1 MSISIKHNTSTFIKM
16 ASQDASEW
24 KVPYLKKG
32 DEVIT
37 PIHVSRIETKL
48 PQPHQWIPLRGKIV
62 NTALQGKTHQFEIE
76 ISGNTG
82 FQNAPFRI
90 WSAASQIK
98 KITVPQD
105 SRNGEGIIERI
116 ISCRLHHHNRGEIRC
131 EMVCEAKKDYLIKW
145 KDEEGPKSTS
155 WEPGSVLNPAAIAV
169 FEGKDNYKVLFLI
182 EMKTFFCDMTKNV
195 DPSDREAL
203 KAAITLGTIE
213 RKQHDCRRFPNLC
226 KGFLKVPCN
235 EIWDFII
242 FTGPDNS
249 DPPGRK
255 RFVIPGSLAPMENFF
270 LKELLKTLPQD
281 STCFGYGGHADV
293 LYSSSVIQLPVDDIL
308 EKCFICEN
316 DLIAIESQVVCLSCK
331 RPVHVVCAKRLLSQP
346 RERIC
351 LECDS
356 SRCGICFS
364 ISFTGGVAFCPDCR
378 RQYCKEKCM
387 TEFRPSETSEQILTR
402 CATCALLRQNVFPSE
417 DRELIQALR
426 EEILAEDA
434 VIGA

>member
-1 MSISIKHNTSTFIKM
+1 MSISIKLNTSTLIKM
-16 ASQDASEW
+16 ASQDPSEW
-24 KVPYLKKG
+24 TVPFLRKG

-37 PIHVSRIETKL
+37 PIHVSRLETKL

-62 NTALQGKTHQFEIE
+62 RTALQGKIHQYEIE
-76 ISGNTG
+76 ISGNPKY
-82 FQNAPFRI
+82 QNAPFCI

-98 KITVPQD
+98 KITDSQD

-131 EMVCEAKKDYLIKW
+131 GMVCEAKKDYLIKW

-155 WEPGSVLNPAAIAV
+155 WEPGSVLNPADIAV
-169 FEGKDNYKVLFLI
+169 FQEKDNYRILFLI
-182 EMKTFFCDMTKNV
+182 GMKKFFCDMTKNV

-203 KAAITLGTIE
+203 IAAINLGTIE
-213 RKQHDCRRFPNLC
+213 RKQHNCKRFPKLC
-226 KGFLKVPCN
+226 QGLKVPCN

-249 DPPGRK
+249 DPPGRNK
-255 RFVIPGSLAPMENFF
+255 FVIPASLAPMENFF
-270 LKELLKTLPQD
+270 LKELLLTLPQD
-281 STCFGYGGHADV
+281 GTSFGNGGHADC
-293 LYSSSVIQLPVDDIL
+293 LYSSSVTKLPRDDLL

-331 RPVHVVCAKRLLSQP
+331 RPVHVVCTKRLLSQP

-378 RQYCKEKCM
+378 RQYCKETCM
-387 TEFRPSETSEQILTR
+387 TEFRPSETGELILTR
-402 CATCALLRQNVFPSE
+402 CATCALLRQKKNPSE